1 MIRIVIADD
10 HKLFRQIIA
19 DVINTNPDFKVIAQ
33 CENTEEA
40 IEIVRVHKPDVV
52 LMDINIKPFSGI
64 KAIEK
69 IKAMSCSKVIGL
81 SLHSHP
87 SYAKQMIRAGAI
99 GYVTK
104 NSSSKEI
111 FTAISEAARGS
122 KYICDEIKTNISDQL
137 LDNGGEKPSVG
148 LLTEREIEVIHLVRE
163 GFSSKEMASML
174 SVSLKTVEVHRHNIL
189 KKLKLKNSSKLV
201 DFIYANAGML

>member
-10 HKLFRQIIA
+10 HRLFRQIIA
-19 DVINTNPDFKVIAQ
+19 DVLDSNPDFKVIAQ
-33 CENTEEA
+33 CENSEEA
-40 IEIVRVHKPDVV
+40 VDIIRSQKPDIV

-64 KAIEK
+64 KATEK
-69 IKAMSCSKVIGL
+69 IKAMCGSKVIGL

-87 SYAKQMIRAGAI
+87 SYAKQMIRAGAT

-104 NSSSKEI
+104 NSSTKEI
-111 FTAISEAARGS
+111 FAAVTEVAKGN
-122 KYICDEIKTNISDQL
+122 KYICDEVKTNISVQL
-137 LDNGGEKPSVG
+137 LDNSSEVSSIG
-148 LLTEREIEVIHLVRE
+148 LLTEREIEVIHLVKE
-163 GFSSKEMASML
+163 GLSSKEIASSI

-201 DFIYANAGML
+201 NFIYSNAGMF